1 MSARMRITA
10 LAFVLAACAAR
21 PAGATCGAEGC
32 PLDIRGPEVGAARF
46 GFELG
51 YQFVDQDKLWDGDSE
66 AGTQAPDEH
75 EVEVRTRTNSVL
87 ATGRAQFGDRVLVTS
102 TLPYMDRFHSHIVE
116 HTELVEYQYSGFGDL
131 LTIGQVS
138 VLGAHVHSPVSLSL
152 RGGIKLPTGRTEVP
166 AIDGEQPE
174 PSARPGSG
182 STDWLAGFQARKL
195 VGTKTFGGERIEM
208 PISLSSTWRWNGQ
221 GTEDYQVGDEVQAT
235 LAGGWA
241 LSSPLRALLQL
252 NFRHHDG
259 DDPGES
265 GDESHAAEG
274 TSLYVT
280 PGLQALLTNQ
290 MSAYGYVQIRAYEH
304 TSGPEL
310 IAPYHLSFG
319 LSYSLPQ

>member
-1 MSARMRITA
+1 MSARFGLVA
-10 LAFVLAACAAR
+10 LAFVALAFAAR
-21 PAGATCGAEGC
+21 SAHATCGAEGC

-51 YQFVDQDKLWDGDSE
+51 YQFVDQDKLWDGDEE
-66 AGTQAPDEH
+66 AGPQAPDEH

-102 TLPYMDRFHSHIVE
+102 TLPYMDRFHSHLVN
-116 HTELVEYQYSGFGDL
+116 HTELVQYQYSGFGDL

-138 VLGAHVHSPVSLSL
+138 VLGAQVHSPVSLSL

-166 AIDGEQPE
+166 AVDGEQPE

-182 STDWLAGFQARKL
+182 SVDWLAGFQARKL
-195 VGTKTFGGERIEM
+195 VGTKTLSGERIEM

-221 GTEDYQVGDEVQAT
+221 GTDDYKVGDEVQAN

-241 LSSPLRALLQL
+241 VSSPLRALLQL

-265 GDESHAAEG
+265 GDESHAASG

-280 PGLQALLTNQ
+280 PGVQGRISNQ
-290 MSAYGYVQIRAYEH
+290 VSAYGYLQIRAYEH

-319 LSYSLPQ
+319 LSYSLAQ

>member
-1 MSARMRITA
+1 
-10 LAFVLAACAAR
+10 
-21 PAGATCGAEGC
+21 
-32 PLDIRGPEVGAARF
+32 
-46 GFELG
+46 
-51 YQFVDQDKLWDGDSE
+51 
-66 AGTQAPDEH
+66 
-75 EVEVRTRTNSVL
+75 
-87 ATGRAQFGDRVLVTS
+87 
-102 TLPYMDRFHSHIVE
+102 
-116 HTELVEYQYSGFGDL
+116 
-131 LTIGQVS
+131 

-166 AIDGEQPE
+166 EVDGEQPE

-195 VGTKTFGGERIEM
+195 VGTKTLSGERIEM
-208 PISLSSTWRWNGQ
+208 PISVSSTWRWNGK

-241 LSSPLRALLQL
+241 LSSPLRALLQV

-265 GDESHAAEG
+265 GDESHAASG

-280 PGLQALLTNQ
+280 PGMQGRITNQ
-290 MSAYGYVQIRAYEH
+290 ISAYGYLQIRAYEH

-319 LSYSLPQ
+319 LSYSLAP

>member
-1 MSARMRITA
+1 MSVRLKVLGAMVFTVL
-10 LAFVLAACAAR
+10 LAC
-21 PAGATCGAEGC
+21 PAHATCGAEGC

-66 AGTQAPDEH
+66 AGPQAPDEH
-75 EVEVRTRTNSVL
+75 ELEVETRTKTVL

-102 TLPYMDRFHSHIVE
+102 TLPYMDRFHTHIVQ
-116 HTELVEYQYSGFGDL
+116 HVVPQSWQYSGFGDL
-131 LTIGQVS
+131 LTIGQLS
-138 VLGAHVHSPVSLSL
+138 VLGAQVHSPVSLSL

-166 AIDGEQPE
+166 EVDGEQPE

-182 STDWLAGFQARKL
+182 SVDYVAGFQARKL
-195 VGTKTFGGERIEM
+195 VGTKTVHGQRIEM
-208 PISLSSTWRWNGQ
+208 PISLSSTWRWNGR
-221 GTEDYQVGDEVQAT
+221 GTEDYKMGDEVQAT

-241 LSSPLRALLQL
+241 VSSPVRALLQL
-252 NFRHHDG
+252 NYRQHDG
-259 DDPGES
+259 DDPGVS
-265 GDESHAAEG
+265 GDESHAASG

-280 PGLQALLTNQ
+280 PGLQGRITNQ
-290 MSAYGYVQIRAYEH
+290 ISAYGYWQIRAYQH

-319 LSYSLPQ
+319 LSYSLAQ